1 MIERLISVRE
11 VSELTGWHPITIYK
25 KGMAGEIPG
34 RIKLGRRSIRF
45 RESEIEEWLKGS
57 TDGSRTR
64 LASE

>member
-11 VSELTGWHPITIYK
+11 VSDLTGWHPITIYK

-45 RESEIEEWLKGS
+45 KESEIEEWLREGADS
-57 TDGSRTR
+57 PQTR
-64 LASE
+64 AANE